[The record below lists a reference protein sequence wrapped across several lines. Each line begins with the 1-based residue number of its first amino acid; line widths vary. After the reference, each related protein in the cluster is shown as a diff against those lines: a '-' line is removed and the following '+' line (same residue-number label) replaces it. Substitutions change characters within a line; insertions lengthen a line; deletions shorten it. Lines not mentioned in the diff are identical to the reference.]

1 MFTKRLSELCANSN
15 FVNVLLKPVSRSFLQ
30 QTPTTG
36 STEMTMTMTMGLE
49 HVLIPFE
56 RSGIELSKSMII
68 HETNN

>member
-1 MFTKRLSELCANSN
+1 MFPKRLSELCANSN

-36 STEMTMTMTMGLE
+36 STEMTMGLE